1 MKNGVVI
8 NIENIS
14 KIYKLGQIGGAS
26 LQQELK
32 SWWYKK
38 LGREDPN
45 KKIDE
50 DTKIYGKEFYA
61 LKDISLEVK
70 QGDVIGILGKNGAGK
85 STLLKLISRITAP
98 SEGEIEIWGRVS
110 SMLEVGTGFHQ
121 EMTGRENVYLNGAI
135 LGMSKDEISKKM
147 DDIISFSEIGNFIDT
162 PVKRYSS
169 GMYVKLAFSVAAHL
183 DSEIMIMDEVLA
195 VGDVNFQNKCIQKMR
210 DEALNSG
217 KTVLYVSHNM
227 DTIRRLCKRCIV
239 LDKGKLI
246 YQGGIEDSIQ
256 EYISVK
262 SNMDLFYD
270 FTDIK
275 RESYVEETQKI
286 LSMSIEKNVVQSGE
300 DINLTLKCKSLE
312 GYDNIKVRFEFRSTD
327 ELRVGAAFS
336 EAYSV
341 ATDESYSLNIGL
353 GTKNFAPGRYHTTV
367 IICKTDDA
375 GQDSVL
381 DMVLSAFTFEIEKE
395 SAFWSNMF
403 WGNTKFDTMSL
414 TKESLI
420 GNTNV

>member
-1 MKNGVVI
+1 MGNNLAIDIKNV
-8 NIENIS
+8 S
-14 KIYKLGQIGGAS
+14 KVYRYGQIGGES
-26 LQQELK
+26 LQQDLK
-32 SWWYKK
+32 SWWCK
-38 LGREDPN
+38 LRGKEDPN
-45 KKIDE
+45 QKIDL
-50 DTKIYGKEFYA
+50 DIPKIGSKFYA
-61 LKDISLEVK
+61 LKDINLSIEKGEVL
-70 QGDVIGILGKNGAGK
+70 GILGKNGAGK

-98 SEGEIEIWGRVS
+98 SEGEIEVWGRIA

-183 DSEIMIMDEVLA
+183 SSEIMIMDEVLA

-210 DEALNSG
+210 EEAKNSN

-239 LDKGKLI
+239 LDKGRLI

-262 SNMDLFYD
+262 SNMNLFYD

-286 LSMSIEKNVVQSGE
+286 LSMSIGKNVVPSGE
-300 DINLTLKCKSLE
+300 DINLTLKCKSLR
-312 GYDNIKVRFEFRSTD
+312 GYDNIKVRFEFKSTD

-341 ATDESYSLNIGL
+341 ATDESYSLNIDL
-353 GTKNFAPGRYHTTV
+353 GTKNFASGRYHTTV

-375 GQDSVL
+375 GQDSIL

-395 SAFWSNMF
+395 SVFWSNMY

-420 GNTNV
+420 GNTDV